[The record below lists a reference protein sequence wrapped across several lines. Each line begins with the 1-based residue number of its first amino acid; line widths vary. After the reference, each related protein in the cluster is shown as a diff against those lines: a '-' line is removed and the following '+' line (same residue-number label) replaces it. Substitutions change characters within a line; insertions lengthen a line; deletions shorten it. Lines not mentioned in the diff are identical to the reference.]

1 MSSSATPLPA
11 SELAT
16 RRHLEDFELG
26 QVFRGGSIVVDAE
39 SIKRFAQ
46 EFDPQPFHLDET
58 QAVDTL
64 FGALAASGWHTAAM
78 TMRMLVDGELRLAR
92 GVIGA
97 GGEISWPRPTRPGDT
112 LRIESEILE
121 ITPSRSK
128 PDRGMVKVRTRTLN
142 QKDEVVQELTANLIA
157 WRRPAG

>member
-1 MSSSATPLPA
+1 MTAPDSAPDA
-11 SELAT
+11 KLAT
-16 RRHLEDFELG
+16 RLHLEDLAVG
-26 QVFRGGSIVVDAE
+26 QTFRGGGIVVDTDA
-39 SIKRFAQ
+39 IKRFAQ

-58 QAVDTL
+58 DARDSL

-78 TMRMLVDGELRLAR
+78 TMRMLVDGELKLAR

-97 GGEISWPRPTRPGDT
+97 GGEISWPRPTRPGDS
-112 LRIESEILE
+112 LRVESEILE

-142 QKDEVVQELTANLIA
+142 QHDEVVQDFTATLIA
-157 WRRPAG
+157 WRRPAV

>member
-1 MSSSATPLPA
+1 MSSPATPTSA
-11 SELAT
+11 SALAT
-16 RRHLEDFELG
+16 RRYLEDFDIG
-26 QVFRGGSIVVDAE
+26 QLFRGGSIVVDAD

-58 QAVDTL
+58 EAVDSL

-78 TMRMLVDGELRLAR
+78 TMRMLVEGELRLAR

-142 QKDEVVQELTANLIA
+142 QHDEVVQDLTANLIA
-157 WRRPAG
+157 WRRPAA

>member
-1 MSSSATPLPA
+1 MSLPLTPSPHA
-11 SELAT
+11 EPST
-16 RRHLEDFELG
+16 QRHLEDFEVG
-26 QVFRGGSIVVDAE
+26 QVFHGGSIVVELEA
-39 SIKRFAQ
+39 IKRFAQ
-46 EFDPQPFHLDET
+46 EFDPQPFHLDEDL
-58 QAVDTL
+58 AVESL

-78 TMRMLVDGELRLAR
+78 TMRMLVDGELALAR

-142 QKDEVVQELTANLIA
+142 QKDEVVQDLTANLIA